1 MKLRYWKG
9 DKVSTL
15 PENHVFV
22 FGSNPEGRHGM
33 GAAKQAMKWGAVYG
47 KGRGLHGSTYAL
59 VTKNLKAGYTEA
71 CTGITYNT
79 SGMKSVSSQQLKCN
93 IFEMYLVCIDNP
105 DLTFIVPYKCD
116 DTNLNGYSGHF
127 MFSMFM
133 GTLIDYNMKCPD
145 NILFHNS
152 LRGLAYAD

>member
-71 CTGITYNT
+71 LTGITYQL
-79 SGMKSVSSQQLKCN
+79 SGKQSVTLEQISYN
-93 IFEMYLVCIDNP
+93 IFVMYIEALHNR
-105 DLTFIVPYKCD
+105 DLTFIVPYKLD
-116 DTNLNGYSGHF
+116 DNNLNGYSGRQMFTTF
-127 MFSMFM
+127 MEVLEDNS
-133 GTLIDYNMKCPD
+133 MKCPD

-152 LRGLAYAD
+152 FKEINSA